1 MRDGVGSWKT
11 YGVRGGAS
19 ERDESA
25 RGPGQ
30 SPARSDCMCCK
41 VRGSRGGGKGKG
53 EICGRRQLW
62 RNGRETSKW
71 QGSLQRQGQALAA
84 AAAAAG
90 PWKLWSCWYGT
101 VTVQYARLSCLQRYL
116 SFWPFHSPADG
127 NPAQGKAEAP
137 MPCLRPALDWWD
149 VRWTWTST
157 LTLRGDP
164 QGKAH
169 DFASHRATRPHRS
182 PSPHTTPPPL
192 PPDEW
197 GLVPA
202 GGARGRY
209 RVLQGF
215 ALPPESRFQRRQIP
229 CAATSPVLTRY
240 RSPKTLFINLTPSC
254 SPSRSTST
262 LLQPRRASAR
272 SDAGDADVHF
282 DMDMAVAVCR
292 GPLRLCP
299 SATGRLDRMRAFVG
313 CAHTLN
319 WTGRWQRSG
328 RPGEQQRR
336 LGQRDQR
343 LASISRSGKAGIPL
357 ARSGRP
363 STKTGDGRTSTQP
376 IRVKVG
382 RKFKCYRS

>member
-282 DMDMAVAVCR
+282 DMDMAVCSLPWPSASL
-292 GPLRLCP
+292 PLRDGTSGPDACLCW
-299 SATGRLDRMRAFVG
+299 L
-313 CAHTLN
+313 CAHVELDGAMAEKWKTRGATETP
-319 WTGRWQRSG
+319 WPAGSK
-328 RPGEQQRR
+328 
-336 LGQRDQR
+336 
-343 LASISRSGKAGIPL
+343 ASIHLTLRQSRDPAGSL
-357 ARSGRP
+357 RSAVNQNWRWAHFYPAHP
-363 STKTGDGRTSTQP
+363 SQGWAK
-376 IRVKVG
+376 I
-382 RKFKCYRS
+382 